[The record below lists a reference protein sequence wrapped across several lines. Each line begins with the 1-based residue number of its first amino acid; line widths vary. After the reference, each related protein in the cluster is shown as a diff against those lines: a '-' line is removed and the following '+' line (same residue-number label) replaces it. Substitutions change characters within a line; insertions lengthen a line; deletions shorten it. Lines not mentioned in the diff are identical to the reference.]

1 MLLLATLASGCAL
14 IDDTVLNA
22 TASRTQ
28 ASAVVHGQLLRG
40 VAYYTQGRVGQVHLK
55 TEEASQLACA
65 GTMTLTGTQQGVAQ
79 MNCSNGQSVEVPF
92 TLLGPLRAT
101 GRGRMGN
108 ADFLFTYGLPP
119 EQAGPFLGLPAYRL
133 LPPES

>member
-1 MLLLATLASGCAL
+1 ML
-14 IDDTVLNA
+14 V
-22 TASRTQ
+22 TQ
-28 ASAVVHGQLLRG
+28 QPVFRRFWHAVVPLSALAPGQP
-40 VAYYTQGRVGQVHLK
+40 
-55 TEEASQLACA
+55 
-65 GTMTLTGTQQGVAQ
+65 
-79 MNCSNGQSVEVPF
+79 VPF